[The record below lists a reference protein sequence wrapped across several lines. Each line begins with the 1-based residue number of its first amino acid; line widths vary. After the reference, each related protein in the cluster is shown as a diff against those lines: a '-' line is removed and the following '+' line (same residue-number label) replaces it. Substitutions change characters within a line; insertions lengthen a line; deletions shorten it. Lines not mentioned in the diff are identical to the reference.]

1 MSELENK
8 VNEAEET
15 ASETEV
21 TAEKPAETPAEETPA
36 EQVSDA
42 VEETAEEI
50 KEAADH
56 AAESIEKTV
65 EDLRRKIKEISSDEE
80 KADDEPTPSVDF
92 GLNEEQK
99 AKIEEIREN
108 TMKSVNETISEVK
121 KKADEFTSN
130 PDVRKTIDFLRANAI
145 KAVDTARAKI
155 EEIREKPELKRTF
168 DSAEDAVKGFEGTAR
183 KTLDSAEE
191 KAKEFSESAKKTVD
205 GFLTEEKMEEIK
217 KGIEK
222 AEDAVNTTVDSAAKA
237 INDFVNKPE
246 VQDTIDKTVST
257 AKEMAEKGVSAINSM
272 FKKRYRRIKYEIC
285 RNNGDGICV

>member
-8 VNEAEET
+8 VNEPEET
-15 ASETEV
+15 AAEPEVKSAETEDKA
-21 TAEKPAETPAEETPA
+21 AEPAETPAAETPAEE
-36 EQVSDA
+36 VSEA
-42 VEETAEEI
+42 VEETAEAI
-50 KEAADH
+50 KDATEQ
-56 AAESIEKTV
+56 AAENIEKTV

-80 KADDEPTPSVDF
+80 KGSGEPTPSVDF

-121 KKADEFTSN
+121 KKADEFTAN
-130 PDVRKTIDFLRANAI
+130 PDVKKTIDFLKANAI

-155 EEIREKPELKRTF
+155 DEIREKPEVKRTI
-168 DSAEDAVKGFEGTAR
+168 DNAEDAMKGFEGSAK
-183 KTLDSAEE
+183 KTFEGAEE

-205 GFLTEEKMEEIK
+205 GFLTEEKMEEIR

-222 AEDAVNTTVDSAAKA
+222 AEGAVNTTVDNATKA
-237 INDFVNKPE
+237 INEFVNKPE
-246 VQDTIDKTVST
+246 VQETIDKTVST

-272 FKKRYRRIKYEIC
+272 FKKDTEE
-285 RNNGDGICV
+285 